1 MGTRKDKQN
10 GGMNLRDSADWQ
22 ELMRR
27 NMENYGEAEPEGL
40 WAAVASGL
48 KAAAGVADATGARAG
63 ASASRGAAES
73 GASASRIAPGTSRA
87 AASAS
92 RGAAESG
99 ASASRLAPG
108 TSRAA
113 ASASRDAAESGASAS
128 RIASASSRAGAV
140 SRRRR
145 RFYYGAGAFAIAAA
159 ALALFLI
166 LPVPSR
172 LSPVSPDAVAVAD
185 LPGELPDELP
195 ASLPA
200 SETGGLPAFETDG
213 LHGSGFGESHAPAE
227 LPGNEGLA
235 PSSDRDLLGD
245 GSASSVSG
253 RTSGAGNL
261 PPVVSVD
268 EPEPDCVEA
277 PASSAADPDS
287 SAAASG
293 EGSVEAEADAL
304 SSAGQHESA
313 SGEGS
318 GSREDVSG
326 SRGGSSA
333 ALELEEYLREL
344 ETKEA
349 KARSGRTR
357 LAVAL
362 SGAVGTSSSSSSGYD
377 AFYGSSVPMSLN
389 SPIVGNLVSQQFSAV
404 LLENNNR
411 SVNSDRRFYQPV
423 ALELSLAHDLGSRLY
438 LQGGLAYTCLISELV
453 SGSESTHYDTRQSV
467 HMLGVPLKLGAHLL
481 ENQLFE
487 LNVSAG
493 GMLEKALYA
502 RSVTRFVF
510 EGQKPVSTSTRL
522 SDDPLYWSVNASVS
536 ALYKLSRS
544 VGIYFEPGLSYHF
557 NNGSFLETIYQA
569 RPLNLQLT
577 LGLRF
582 AL

>member
-10 GGMNLRDSADWQ
+10 GGMNLRDGADWQ

-48 KAAAGVADATGARAG
+48 KPGAGVADATGARAG
-63 ASASRGAAES
+63 
-73 GASASRIAPGTSRA
+73 
-87 AASAS
+87 ASAS

-128 RIASASSRAGAV
+128 RIASASSRSGAV

-166 LPVPSR
+166 LPVPSS

-185 LPGELPDELP
+185 LPEDLP

-213 LHGSGFGESHAPAE
+213 LYGTGFEESPTPAE
-227 LPGNEGLA
+227 LPGNEGFA
-235 PSSDRDLLGD
+235 PSSAGDLLGD
-245 GSASSVSG
+245 GSASSVPG

-277 PASSAADPDS
+277 LASSAADPDS

-493 GMLEKALYA
+493 GMVEKALYA

-536 ALYKLSRS
+536 ALYKLSQS

-557 NNGSFLETIYQA
+557 SNGSFVETIYQA

>member
-10 GGMNLRDSADWQ
+10 GGMNLRDGADWQ

-48 KAAAGVADATGARAG
+48 KAGAGVADATGARAG
-63 ASASRGAAES
+63 ASRAGASRAGV
-73 GASASRIAPGTSRA
+73 
-87 AASAS
+87 SAS
-92 RGAAESG
+92 RGATESG

-108 TSRAA
+108 T
-113 ASASRDAAESGASAS
+113 
-128 RIASASSRAGAV
+128 SRAGAV

-166 LPVPSR
+166 LPLPSR
-172 LSPVSPDAVAVAD
+172 LTPVSPEAVAVAD
-185 LPGELPDELP
+185 LPGDLPVSLP
-195 ASLPA
+195 ASGTGDLPA
-200 SETGGLPAFETDG
+200 SETGGLP
-213 LHGSGFGESHAPAE
+213 GSGFGESPAPAE

-304 SSAGQHESA
+304 SSADQHESA
-313 SGEGS
+313 SGELA

-326 SRGGSSA
+326 SSKGSSA

-349 KARSGRTR
+349 RARSGRTR

-557 NNGSFLETIYQA
+557 NNGSFVETIYQA

>member
-10 GGMNLRDSADWQ
+10 GGMNLRDGADWQ

-48 KAAAGVADATGARAG
+48 KAGAGVADATGARAG

-73 GASASRIAPGTSRA
+73 GASASRIAPGTV
-87 AASAS
+87 
-92 RGAAESG
+92 
-99 ASASRLAPG
+99 
-108 TSRAA
+108 
-113 ASASRDAAESGASAS
+113 
-128 RIASASSRAGAV
+128 I
-140 SRRRR
+140 RRRR

-159 ALALFLI
+159 ALALLLI

-172 LSPVSPDAVAVAD
+172 LSPVSPEAVAVAD
-185 LPGELPDELP
+185 LPGDLPESLP
-195 ASLPA
+195 GDLPA
-200 SETGGLPAFETDG
+200 SETGGLP
-213 LHGSGFGESHAPAE
+213 GSGFGESPAPAE

-253 RTSGAGNL
+253 RTSGAENL

-304 SSAGQHESA
+304 SSADQHESA

-326 SRGGSSA
+326 SSKGSSA

-349 KARSGRTR
+349 RARSGRTR

-557 NNGSFLETIYQA
+557 NNGSFVETIYQA

>member
-10 GGMNLRDSADWQ
+10 GGMNLRDGADWQ

-40 WAAVASGL
+40 WAAVASEL
-48 KAAAGVADATGARAG
+48 KAGAGVADATGARAG
-63 ASASRGAAES
+63 ASASHGAAES
-73 GASASRIAPGTSRA
+73 GASASRIASASSRA
-87 AASAS
+87 AAAA
-92 RGAAESG
+92 GARSV
-99 ASASRLAPG
+99 
-108 TSRAA
+108 
-113 ASASRDAAESGASAS
+113 
-128 RIASASSRAGAV
+128 ASASSRAGAV

-145 RFYYGAGAFAIAAA
+145 RFYYAAGAFAIAAA

-185 LPGELPDELP
+185 LPDDLP

-213 LHGSGFGESHAPAE
+213 LSGTGFGESPAPAE
-227 LPGNEGLA
+227 LPGNEGLE
-235 PSSDRDLLGD
+235 PSSAGDLLGD

-253 RTSGAGNL
+253 RASGSGDL

-304 SSAGQHESA
+304 SSADQHESA
-313 SGEGS
+313 SGELA

-557 NNGSFLETIYQA
+557 NNGSFVETIYQA

>member
-10 GGMNLRDSADWQ
+10 GGMNLRDGADWQ

-87 AASAS
+87 GVSAS
-92 RGAAESG
+92 RGATESG

-108 TSRAA
+108 
-113 ASASRDAAESGASAS
+113 
-128 RIASASSRAGAV
+128 AV
-140 SRRRR
+140 IRRRR

-159 ALALFLI
+159 ALALLLI

-172 LSPVSPDAVAVAD
+172 LSPVSPEAVAVAD
-185 LPGELPDELP
+185 LPGDLPESLP
-195 ASLPA
+195 GDLPA
-200 SETGGLPAFETDG
+200 SETGGLP
-213 LHGSGFGESHAPAE
+213 GSGFGESPAPAE

-304 SSAGQHESA
+304 SSADQHESA
-313 SGEGS
+313 SGELA

-326 SRGGSSA
+326 SSKGSSA

-349 KARSGRTR
+349 RARSGRTR

-557 NNGSFLETIYQA
+557 NNGSFVETIYQA

>member
-10 GGMNLRDSADWQ
+10 GGMNLRDGADWQ

-48 KAAAGVADATGARAG
+48 KAGAGVADATGARAG

-87 AASAS
+87 
-92 RGAAESG
+92 GV
-99 ASASRLAPG
+99 
-108 TSRAA
+108 
-113 ASASRDAAESGASAS
+113 SASRDAAESGASAS
-128 RIASASSRAGAV
+128 RIAPGTSRAGAV

-166 LPVPSR
+166 LPLPSR
-172 LSPVSPDAVAVAD
+172 LTPVSPEAVAVAD
-185 LPGELPDELP
+185 LPGDLPESLP
-195 ASLPA
+195 GDLPA
-200 SETGGLPAFETDG
+200 SETGGLP
-213 LHGSGFGESHAPAE
+213 GSGFGESPAPAE

-304 SSAGQHESA
+304 SSADQHESA
-313 SGEGS
+313 SGELA

-326 SRGGSSA
+326 SSKGSSA

-349 KARSGRTR
+349 RARSGRTR

-557 NNGSFLETIYQA
+557 NNGSFVETIYQA

>member
-10 GGMNLRDSADWQ
+10 GGMNLRDGADWQ

-48 KAAAGVADATGARAG
+48 KAGAGVADATGARAG

-92 RGAAESG
+92 R
-99 ASASRLAPG
+99 
-108 TSRAA
+108 
-113 ASASRDAAESGASAS
+113 DAAESGASAS
-128 RIASASSRAGAV
+128 RIAPGTSRAGAAAGARSVASASSRAGAV
-140 SRRRR
+140 IRRRR

-185 LPGELPDELP
+185 LPEDLP
-195 ASLPA
+195 ASLP
-200 SETGGLPAFETDG
+200 GDLPASETDG
-213 LHGSGFGESHAPAE
+213 LPGSGFGESPAPAE

-326 SRGGSSA
+326 SSKGSSA
-333 ALELEEYLREL
+333 AFELEEYLREL

-349 KARSGRTR
+349 RARSGRTR

-362 SGAVGTSSSSSSGYD
+362 SGAVGTSSYSSSGYD

-557 NNGSFLETIYQA
+557 NNGSFVETIYQA